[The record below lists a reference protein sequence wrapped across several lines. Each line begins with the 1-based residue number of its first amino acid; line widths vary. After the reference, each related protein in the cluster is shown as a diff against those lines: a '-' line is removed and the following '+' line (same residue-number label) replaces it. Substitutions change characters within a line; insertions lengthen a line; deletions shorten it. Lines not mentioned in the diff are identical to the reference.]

1 LGTLNRR
8 NHLTPG
14 DRVAWFDPNFAK
26 VPRFGSNDRTKP
38 EPNPND
44 FRRTYWGERSCKHRS
59 PCLVGSTTGLGSS
72 NARLLAR
79 RPASTA
85 SQMRP
90 PRRSHLRTVEARIRA
105 LCLRWARR
113 LYASLLADTLRT
125 GSMWSMGVESGRLS
139 TMPRARIDR
148 LWFKCTWTE
157 TDSADTRLQWTA
169 VQHTLNLGNS

>member
-1 LGTLNRR
+1 MTQTHLARAIRRAGRGGWAAIDDMDEFHVKYTCSILNKSMMKCTNNYSAIGYTESK

-14 DRVAWFDPNFAK
+14 DRVAWFDPNFSK
-26 VPRFGSNDRTKP
+26 VPRFRSNDRTKP

-44 FRRTYWGERSCKHRS
+44 FLGIYWGERSCKHRS

-90 PRRSHLRTVEARIRA
+90 LRPSHLRTV
-105 LCLRWARR
+105 
-113 LYASLLADTLRT
+113 
-125 GSMWSMGVESGRLS
+125 GQES
-139 TMPRARIDR
+139 
-148 LWFKCTWTE
+148 E
-157 TDSADTRLQWTA
+157 Q
-169 VQHTLNLGNS
+169 